1 MASLSFEYQVLKWG
15 YNKNNGP
22 SKWSDIYPAA
32 REGKRQSPV
41 DILSVE
47 VEEEVG
53 EVEVRT
59 VPCPLLNLENT
70 GVSWQLH
77 FHDPTVAT
85 LTGGALDNV
94 YQVGVFSRL
103 NLSFL
108 ICNQNIP
115 GQVVQIHAHWGGSN
129 GRGSEHQI
137 DGAPCD
143 AEIHIVH
150 YNTKYSSAG
159 EAFDKEDGLAV
170 LGLMVKV
177 GEKEHPE
184 LQKICEKLPEVENP
198 FEKTRL
204 ETAVD
209 VAAFLPPDRSFF
221 TYPGSLTT
229 PPLYESVT
237 WTLFCQ
243 PIEVSQAQLA
253 AMRALKTG
261 SGQKK
266 NYLEDNFRPTCSLK
280 QRKICK
286 YCS

>member
-22 SKWSDIYPAA
+22 EKWAVSYPAA
-32 REGKRQSPV
+32 IEGKRQSPV
-41 DILSVE
+41 DISSVD
-47 VEEEVG
+47 VEEGVG
-53 EVEVRT
+53 AVCVRT
-59 VPCPLLNLENT
+59 IPCPLLNLENT

-85 LTGGALDNV
+85 LSGGALDNV
-94 YQVGVFSRL
+94 Y
-103 NLSFL
+103 
-108 ICNQNIP
+108 
-115 GQVVQIHAHWGGSN
+115 QVVQIHAHWGGCE
-129 GRGSEHQI
+129 GRGSEHRI
-137 DGAPCD
+137 DGISYD

-170 LGLMVKV
+170 LGLLVKV

-198 FEKTRL
+198 FDKTQL
-204 ETAVD
+204 ETTVD
-209 VAAFLPPDRSFF
+209 VAALLPKDRSFF

-237 WTLFCQ
+237 WTLFSE
-243 PIEVSQAQLA
+243 PIEVSQSQLA

-261 SGQKK
+261 CGQKK
-266 NYLEDNFRPTCSLK
+266 SCLADNFRPPCSLM
-280 QRKICK
+280 QRRIKK
-286 YCS
+286 CSC